1 MVIAVAIEYKYKN
14 SLLKIEF
21 DHVFVL
27 KLDCLNLDI
36 IINTSYTYS
45 PVLENIQFYIRVL
58 QYDVIV
64 LHNGLYLLF
73 HNFSTEIDEK
83 WA

>member
-1 MVIAVAIEYKYKN
+1 MFKSRHYHKHQL
-14 SLLKIEF
+14 S
-21 DHVFVL
+21 
-27 KLDCLNLDI
+27 
-36 IINTSYTYS
+36 YS

-73 HNFSTEIDEK
+73 HNISTEIDEK